1 MMENR
6 IPWWLE
12 LAVLALAGVAGVGLF
27 ALAEWKIVGNWGFPL
42 DDTWIHLQFARNLSA
57 GQGFS
62 FNAGDSSP
70 GSTAPLWTLLLSLAF
85 LFPWSP
91 ILSVKVLGSF
101 LLLANGWLTRCLARS
116 AGLAPD
122 WSLLAGLTVV
132 LTPRLLWGSLSG
144 MEVMLYAALATAGV
158 WLHLLNWGRGP
169 SLAST
174 FLLALAALARPECLL
189 LFPLTAVDRWR
200 QEPNVRRLWSLYWR
214 HFLLYAVVLAPAVC
228 FNLYNTG
235 RPLPNTF
242 YAKVGGYGLLGA
254 IADLDF
260 FRMGTA
266 FLLYPLQQAQE
277 LAQFAVE
284 NSLFLACLAPLG
296 LLALVR
302 PEQLREGRGSWI
314 ILLALVVFP
323 VARGML
329 APFKG
334 ATFQHGRYAA
344 HLIPLLTVV
353 GLMGLKLAGSLLR
366 QGREGEWV
374 ALVRRWGKPLCWG
387 MILLPLLV
395 TDVKYARTYGRN
407 VADIDRMHV
416 SMGRWLE
423 KHTPQ
428 GAVIATNDIGAIGFF
443 SGRRLLDIVGLVTP
457 EVLAYLPP
465 GVPADR
471 GVLSYLEAKKPDY
484 LVILPNWYP
493 ELSTRS
499 DLFNRV
505 HEVVLTESTIAGGNR
520 LVAYRTIWTEE

>member
-1 MMENR
+1 MENR
-6 IPWWLE
+6 IPRWLE
-12 LAVLALAGVAGVGLF
+12 LVVLALAGVIGIGLF

-62 FNAGDSSP
+62 FNPGDSSP
-70 GSTAPLWTLLLSLAF
+70 GSTAPLWTLLLSLVF

-91 ILSVKVLGSF
+91 ILSVKLLGSF
-101 LLLANGWLTRCLARS
+101 LLLVNGWLTRCLARS
-116 AGLAPD
+116 AGLASD
-122 WSLLAGLTVV
+122 WALLAGLTVV

-158 WLHLLNWGRGP
+158 WLHLRSWHRTP
-169 SLAST
+169 SFAST

-200 QEPNVRRLWSLYWR
+200 REANLSRLWSLYWR
-214 HFLLYAVVLAPAVC
+214 HLLLYAVVLAPAVC
-228 FNLYNTG
+228 FNLYTTG

-254 IADLDF
+254 IADFDL

-296 LLALVR
+296 MLALVR
-302 PEQLREGRGSWI
+302 PETLREGRSSWF
-314 ILLALVVFP
+314 ILLVLVVFP
-323 VARGML
+323 LARGML

-353 GLMGLKLAGSLLR
+353 GLMGLRFAWELLR
-366 QGREGEWV
+366 QGGEGAWIGF
-374 ALVRRWGKPLCWG
+374 VRKWGKPLCWG
-387 MILLPLLV
+387 LILLQLLV
-395 TDVKYARTYGRN
+395 ADIKFARTYGRN

-416 SMGRWLE
+416 SMGRWLAQ
-423 KHTPQ
+423 HTPQ
-428 GAVIATNDIGAIGFF
+428 DAVIATNDIGAIGYF
-443 SGRRLLDIVGLVTP
+443 SDRRLLDIVGLVTP

-471 GVLSYLEAKKPDY
+471 GVLSYLEEKKPGY

-493 ELSTRS
+493 ELSARS
-499 DLFNRV
+499 DLFHRI
-505 HEVVLTESTIAGGNR
+505 HQVVLTGSTIAGGNR
-520 LVAYRTIWTEE
+520 LVAYRTIWAED